1 MAEAKVSH
9 LQETQKSDQQAVT
22 SDDPDKTLTLTMDQY
37 RQLKQVYYGVGE
49 LSEMIDPPA
58 GTGGGLQC
66 PGIVNSSL
74 GEVLRELEGQLKE

>member
-1 MAEAKVSH
+1 MAKAKVSH

-37 RQLKQVYYGVGE
+37 RQLEQVYYAVGE
-49 LSEMIDPPA
+49 LSEMIHPPA
-58 GTGGGLQC
+58 GKGGGLQC
-66 PGIVNSSL
+66 LGIVNSSL